1 MENETVF
8 VLLAGGKS
16 ERMGVDKGL
25 LKFKHTFWIL
35 EQLNRISKTKIKMV
49 HIGLGFNYLNYFK
62 AIPWFKTALTN
73 EVDYHGLK
81 IKTMINPTPELGSF
95 STLNTVLNQLKT
107 TSDILINPIDVP
119 VLNLTELNKMMMAKN
134 SVVIPNFEGKRGHPI
149 KIDAEYWQYL
159 RTINITDED
168 ARLDFQL
175 KKIDPVKIS
184 QVEVKDKFVIKNINT
199 KAAWFNFLN
208 ECD

>member
-1 MENETVF
+1 MGNETVF

-49 HIGLGFNYLNYFK
+49 YIGLGFNYLNYFK

-95 STLNTVLNQLKT
+95 STLHTVLNQLNT

-119 VLNLTELNKMMMAKN
+119 LLNLTELNKIIMAKN

-159 RTINITDED
+159 RTLNITDED

-175 KKIDPVKIS
+175 KKINPVKIS

-199 KAAWFNFLN
+199 KATWLDFLN